1 MQQSSYIFTFVEHR
15 HNFVNG
21 QPLSVLMASDDRKDF
36 LVDFYE
42 LVVAMAASDSCQK
55 GTADLLFFTFVQ
67 FLSLGDPSDLDCVL
81 ELDEGGLFDVN
92 GKITIIDDLH
102 HRHAET

>member
-1 MQQSSYIFTFVEHR
+1 MPGY
-15 HNFVNG
+15 
-21 QPLSVLMASDDRKDF
+21 DRKDF

-42 LVVAMAASDSCQK
+42 LVVAMAASDSCEK
-55 GTADLLFFTFVQ
+55 GTADLLFFAFVQ

-92 GKITIIDDLH
+92 GNSTIVDDLH